1 MTANNRFSRYDIT
14 EEIIQKRYRE
24 KRGKGRGRNYKPWI
38 KVSDLSSL
46 GLSCRVPGRRNGRI
60 HHLLSSLE
68 LRAFLDFEFDRQI
81 IDIREQYPLDR
92 ELTRKIALSLGFT
105 HPRARKTGVDIVM
118 TTDFLLTYIDEHD
131 RQGEQA
137 VSVKYLN
144 EFDNKRVREKLEIE
158 RKYWNE
164 ERGVDFVIYTEE
176 ESSVYRE
183 VNYRSLKAHDA
194 LEPIIVNG
202 KDVTTQLSNAL
213 IRAIETQ
220 PSHLTLSELWRG
232 ISHQENVEPRH
243 LPALFYHLAAH
254 DKIKF
259 DVNRRFDSSNVIGSL
274 TTKRVIL

>member
-1 MTANNRFSRYDIT
+1 MPVNHRFSRYDIT
-14 EEIIQKRYRE
+14 EEIIQKRYKER
-24 KRGKGRGRNYKPWI
+24 RGKGRGAAYKPWI

-81 IDIREQYPLDR
+81 IEIREQYPLER

-105 HPRARKTGVDIVM
+105 HPRARKIGVDIVM
-118 TTDFLLTYIDEHD
+118 TTDFLLTSIDAYD
-131 RQGEQA
+131 RVSEQA
-137 VSVKYLN
+137 VSVKYIN
-144 EFDNKRVREKLEIE
+144 EFNSKRVREKFEIE

-183 VNYRSLKAHDA
+183 VNYRALKAHYT

-202 KDVTTQLSNAL
+202 KNVTTQLSNAL
-213 IRAIETQ
+213 INAIETR
-220 PSHLTLSELWRG
+220 PSHLTLSELWKG
-232 ISHQENVEPRH
+232 ISHQENIEPRY

-254 DKIKF
+254 DRIKF
-259 DVNRRFDSSNVIGSL
+259 DVNRRFDSSNLIGSL
-274 TTKRVIL
+274 EINGIIS

>member
-1 MTANNRFSRYDIT
+1 MTQNNRFSRYDIT
-14 EEIIQKRYRE
+14 EDIIQKRYKER
-24 KRGKGRGRNYKPWI
+24 RGKGRGAAYKPWI

-105 HPRARKTGVDIVM
+105 HPRARKIGVDIVM
-118 TTDFLLTYIDEHD
+118 TTDFLLTYANE
-131 RQGEQA
+131 QGCQSEQA
-137 VSVKYLN
+137 VSVKYIN
-144 EFDNKRVREKLEIE
+144 EFDSKRVREKLEIE

-183 VNYRSLKAHDA
+183 VNYRALKAHDT
-194 LEPIIVNG
+194 LGPIIVSG
-202 KDVTTQLSNAL
+202 KDVTTHLSNAL
-213 IRAIETQ
+213 ITAIETQ

-232 ISHQENVEPRH
+232 ISYQENVEPRN

-254 DKIKF
+254 DRIKF
-259 DVNRRFDSSNVIGSL
+259 DVNRRFDSSNLIGSL
-274 TTKRVIL
+274 KTNRIIS